1 MCRVN
6 LLLAFSQV
14 WRYDEGDLTHI
25 GIGHSSNIT
34 RVKVSP
40 DGSCVVSVSGD
51 GGILKWRYPHISG
64 GEEEGGEER
73 EGTVAGL

>member
-51 GGILKWRYPHISG
+51 GGILKWRYPHSSG

-73 EGTVAGL
+73 EETVTGL